1 MAQVRHKCFISY
13 HHDDQREVDDFI
25 STFDRDRRVFIARAL
40 GAEMSP
46 DIINS
51 DDTEYVMRRIRELYL
66 RDSTVTLVLIGRC
79 TWARRYVDWE
89 LQSSL
94 RQGVSTTPNGVLG
107 IILPSYR
114 KNGYPDRL
122 NENLNGTGDYYAR
135 VIDYPSRSDHL
146 AMWIDDAFLAR
157 SQRAHLIQNPR
168 DRFKHNRQ
176 CR

>member
-40 GAEMSP
+40 GTEMSP

-114 KNGYPDRL
+114 KDAYPDRL
-122 NENLNGTGDYYAR
+122 TENLDGTDGYAR
-135 VIDYPSRSDHL
+135 VINYPSRSDRL
-146 AMWIDDAFLAR
+146 AAWINDAFDAR
-157 SQRAHLIQNPR
+157 SQRAHLIRNPR
-168 DRFKHNRQ
+168 DRFKRNRQ
-176 CR
+176 C